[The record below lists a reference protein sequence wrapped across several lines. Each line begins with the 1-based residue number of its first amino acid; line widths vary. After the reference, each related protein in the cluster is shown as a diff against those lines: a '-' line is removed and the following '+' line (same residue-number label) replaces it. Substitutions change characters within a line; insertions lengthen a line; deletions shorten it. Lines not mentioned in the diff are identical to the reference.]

1 MATLKAIIL
10 SVDRALVTLNL
21 ALGGTVL
28 FAMLCIAALGVLFRF
43 ALHAALPWAEEANMY
58 LFVWLTCLGASVAF
72 RQRSHP
78 QVDALVVFGP
88 SWIASISSWLSPLA
102 LMALSLIFL
111 IYGGRLVKFI
121 GEETGSAIPLSM
133 AYPYASIPY
142 AGACMVIHAVALVVE
157 GTPAASSA
165 AVDAR
170 EIA

>member
-1 MATLKAIIL
+1 M
-10 SVDRALVTLNL
+10 
-21 ALGGTVL
+21 L

-58 LFVWLTCLGASVAF
+58 LFVWLTCLSASVAF

-88 SWIASISSWLSPLA
+88 SWIASLSSWLSPLA
-102 LMALSLIFL
+102 LAVLGLVLMV
-111 IYGGRLVKFI
+111 YGGSLVEFI

-142 AGACMVIHAVALVVE
+142 AGACMVIHAITLVVE
-157 GTPAASSA
+157 GAPAPSSEA
-165 AVDAR
+165 AAG

>member
-1 MATLKAIIL
+1 MATLKVIML
-10 SVDRALVTLNL
+10 SVDRALVVLNL
-21 ALGGTVL
+21 AVGGTVL

-58 LFVWLTCLGASVAF
+58 VFVWLTCLGASVAF

-88 SWIASISSWLSPLA
+88 SWIASISSWLLPLV
-102 LMALSLIFL
+102 LMALSLVFL
-111 IYGGRLVKFI
+111 IYGDRLVEFI

-142 AGACMVIHAVALVVE
+142 AGACMVIQTNAN
-157 GTPAASSA
+157 
-165 AVDAR
+165 D
-170 EIA
+170 